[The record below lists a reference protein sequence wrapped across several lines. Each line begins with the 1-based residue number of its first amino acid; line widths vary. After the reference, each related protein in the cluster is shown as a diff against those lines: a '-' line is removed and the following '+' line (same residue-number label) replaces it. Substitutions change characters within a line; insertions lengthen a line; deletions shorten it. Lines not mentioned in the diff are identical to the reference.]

1 MNAHHMYEK
10 PKAVIDENLLKPS
23 GPGTHLRQSRRACFH
38 NIISPIPAIVC
49 VTSGTK
55 RVSGACAKRDIP
67 CGSLTLLPEHQ
78 PITVENIPHGNKPYE
93 AQVLTIERRIF
104 EAAYERLI
112 VSEEA
117 RQQTFQ
123 SVMVKDQIEEAFL
136 SARLALA
143 QRHTLP
149 DGIVQNRCEEL
160 ILWLA
165 DSGVFLPWPTAI
177 SFADRIRSLVAAD
190 PGRRWT
196 SADAG
201 HALSLSE
208 ASLRRKLRAEGNSFK
223 VILLEIRM
231 LIALSLLQTTNHK
244 VATIAEQVGYQ
255 SQSRFSH
262 RFKQRFGLNPSLLR
276 QPVSTTPIHSRS
288 LTKEPQS

>member
-10 PKAVIDENLLKPS
+10 PKAINDGNDLEPT

-38 NIISPIPAIVC
+38 NIISPIPAIVW

-55 RVSGACAKRDIP
+55 RVSGTCAKREIP
-67 CGSLTLLPEHQ
+67 WGSLTLLPEHQ

-93 AQVLTIERRIF
+93 AQVLAIERTVF

-123 SVMVKDQIEEAFL
+123 SVIVKDQIEEAFL
-136 SARLALA
+136 RARLALA

-149 DGIVQNRCEEL
+149 GSIVQNRCEEL

-165 DSGVFLPWPTAI
+165 DNGVFLSRPTAT

-196 SADAG
+196 SAEAG
-201 HALSLSE
+201 RALSLSE
-208 ASLRRKLRAEGNSFK
+208 ASLRRKLRAEGTSFK
-223 VILLEIRM
+223 VVLLEIRM
-231 LIALSLLQTTNHK
+231 VIALSLLQTTSHK
-244 VATIAEQVGYQ
+244 IATIADKVGYQ

-262 RFKQRFGLNPSLLR
+262 RFKQRFGLNPGLLR
-276 QPVSTTPIHSRS
+276 QPVSITPIHNTFS
-288 LTKEPQS
+288 TKEPSS

>member
-10 PKAVIDENLLKPS
+10 PNAVIDANLLKPS

-38 NIISPIPAIVC
+38 NLISPIPAIVW

-55 RVSGACAKRDIP
+55 RVSGACAKHDIP

-93 AQVLTIERRIF
+93 AQVLAIERRIF
-104 EAAYERLI
+104 EAAYERVI
-112 VSEEA
+112 VSEGA

-165 DSGVFLPWPTAI
+165 DSGVFLSWPTAI

-231 LIALSLLQTTNHK
+231 LIALSLLQTTSHK

-262 RFKQRFGLNPSLLR
+262 RFKQRFGLNPGLLR
-276 QPVSTTPIHSRS
+276 QPVSTTPIHNTFS
-288 LTKEPQS
+288 TKEPKS